1 MKKLSKKKTIV
12 IIALCALGITALCVA
27 DYILGVVS
35 YQNKVRN
42 TIITEVDLSEISD
55 GTYIGEYDVDYIYA
69 KVEVTVKSGEV
80 VAVTILEHRHDRGE
94 SAERIVGDIVAEQ
107 KINVDG
113 ITGAT
118 NSSTV
123 IKKAVENALNYE
135 KLEDKS
141 GE

>member
-94 SAERIVGDIVAEQ
+94 SAERIAGDIVAEQ

-113 ITGAT
+113 ITGVT

>member
-1 MKKLSKKKTIV
+1 MKKISKKKTIV
-12 IIALCALGITALCVA
+12 IIALCTLGITALCVA
-27 DYILGVVS
+27 DYIFGVRT
-35 YQNKVRN
+35 YQNKVKN

-69 KVEVTVKSGEV
+69 KVEVMVESGEI
-80 VAVTILEHRHDRGE
+80 VALKILEHRHDRGE
-94 SAERIVGDIVAEQ
+94 AAEVIINDIIAKQ
-107 KINVDG
+107 KIDVDG
-113 ITGAT
+113 VTGAT

-135 KLEDKS
+135 KSEDKS